1 MTHYL
6 ILESIWLIS
15 LSLFPYMHKYDSS
28 FIISPMDMAILH
40 AKLVWLSVAT
50 ITTSF
55 SIWLRLSI
63 ETLNQYSQNESWL
76 RLSIETL
83 NHPPK
88 TTIVSSPSLFVTVTN
103 EDRDWPVNTNLILF
117 LNWSFQNHHVCGTD
131 FFLYLISKQV
141 KVLASIFAEKEAVHY
156 EGIFCSFFLII
167 FLARFSQMV
176 LNIARLG
183 KRKGSSYIH
192 GQTSVDS

>member
-6 ILESIWLIS
+6 TLESIWLIS

-103 EDRDWPVNTNLILF
+103 EDRDWPVLRQEMIQNKPKSIASKLKIGIQVSVGIFDDSRVFFVYLD
-117 LNWSFQNHHVCGTD
+117 SFQ
-131 FFLYLISKQV
+131 
-141 KVLASIFAEKEAVHY
+141 VLRI
-156 EGIFCSFFLII
+156 
-167 FLARFSQMV
+167 
-176 LNIARLG
+176 
-183 KRKGSSYIH
+183 
-192 GQTSVDS
+192 

>member
-1 MTHYL
+1 MIPEPRGLGENGWRHDDLYSRISINSKFGVFWPLSTRLPGTPLNLPEVIGMTHYL
-6 ILESIWLIS
+6 TLESIWLIS

-88 TTIVSSPSLFVTVTN
+88 TTIVPSPSLFVTVTN
-103 EDRDWPVNTNLILF
+103 EDRDWPV
-117 LNWSFQNHHVCGTD
+117 
-131 FFLYLISKQV
+131 
-141 KVLASIFAEKEAVHY
+141 
-156 EGIFCSFFLII
+156 
-167 FLARFSQMV
+167 
-176 LNIARLG
+176 
-183 KRKGSSYIH
+183 
-192 GQTSVDS
+192 

>member
-6 ILESIWLIS
+6 TLESIWLIS

-88 TTIVSSPSLFVTVTN
+88 TTIVPSPSLFVTVTN
-103 EDRDWPVNTNLILF
+103 EDRDWPVQVVYKLKWNFRVNSI
-117 LNWSFQNHHVCGTD
+117 SGGTPIPSVGITE
-131 FFLYLISKQV
+131 ISQ
-141 KVLASIFAEKEAVHY
+141 F
-156 EGIFCSFFLII
+156 
-167 FLARFSQMV
+167 R
-176 LNIARLG
+176 
-183 KRKGSSYIH
+183 RKP
-192 GQTSVDS
+192 

>member
-103 EDRDWPVNTNLILF
+103 EDRDWPV
-117 LNWSFQNHHVCGTD
+117 
-131 FFLYLISKQV
+131 YLKGFRFYFKRV
-141 KVLASIFAEKEAVHY
+141 VLAPSHV
-156 EGIFCSFFLII
+156 S
-167 FLARFSQMV
+167 R
-176 LNIARLG
+176 RLFECD
-183 KRKGSSYIH
+183 KRLEWVNHSPVGDKWVMTDPHEPLKFKINNPLSRIRHRKSATRGRTFQH
-192 GQTSVDS
+192 

>member
-6 ILESIWLIS
+6 TLESIWLIS

-103 EDRDWPVNTNLILF
+103 EDRDWPVLTVIILLCRSMHMLYCHTTNPSYRDHFFMFWVRNKINPPQNKPK
-117 LNWSFQNHHVCGTD
+117 LNLQLRHW
-131 FFLYLISKQV
+131 LP
-141 KVLASIFAEKEAVHY
+141 
-156 EGIFCSFFLII
+156 
-167 FLARFSQMV
+167 
-176 LNIARLG
+176 
-183 KRKGSSYIH
+183 
-192 GQTSVDS
+192 

>member
-1 MTHYL
+1 
-6 ILESIWLIS
+6 
-15 LSLFPYMHKYDSS
+15 
-28 FIISPMDMAILH
+28 MAILH

-63 ETLNQYSQNESWL
+63 ETVNQYSQNDSWL

-103 EDRDWPVNTNLILF
+103 EVRDWPVIKNLFFNMGQKFKITGVKFAWADVEYIENTTDDKMAHL
-117 LNWSFQNHHVCGTD
+117 LNSTSFVIIQQMKVPET
-131 FFLYLISKQV
+131 FSKLLW
-141 KVLASIFAEKEAVHY
+141 KSTH
-156 EGIFCSFFLII
+156 S
-167 FLARFSQMV
+167 R
-176 LNIARLG
+176 
-183 KRKGSSYIH
+183 
-192 GQTSVDS
+192 TP

>member
-6 ILESIWLIS
+6 TLESIWLIS

-88 TTIVSSPSLFVTVTN
+88 TTIVPSPSLFVTVTN
-103 EDRDWPVNTNLILF
+103 EDRDWPVRSSRSTLVM
-117 LNWSFQNHHVCGTD
+117 SHHSLEVIW
-131 FFLYLISKQV
+131 L
-141 KVLASIFAEKEAVHY
+141 
-156 EGIFCSFFLII
+156 
-167 FLARFSQMV
+167 
-176 LNIARLG
+176 
-183 KRKGSSYIH
+183 
-192 GQTSVDS
+192 VDSKLCVNADYLPKLKILKYNKKCPKPQSKMFQGVCVWPPKPWTSLGISYLE

>member
-15 LSLFPYMHKYDSS
+15 LSLFPYMHKHDSS

-88 TTIVSSPSLFVTVTN
+88 TTIVPSPSLFVTVTN
-103 EDRDWPVNTNLILF
+103 EDRDWPVHSYAISNIPHLYPDCPISSE
-117 LNWSFQNHHVCGTD
+117 SFSQD
-131 FFLYLISKQV
+131 FNDI
-141 KVLASIFAEKEAVHY
+141 KVPPIAREPQI
-156 EGIFCSFFLII
+156 EGIRQELSKTMKLIKNEI
-167 FLARFSQMV
+167 
-176 LNIARLG
+176 
-183 KRKGSSYIH
+183 
-192 GQTSVDS
+192 

>member
-1 MTHYL
+1 MPSKNLERFGGPWIPAFPFKNTDGPGGFVDPCICCLLLRMTHHL
-6 ILESIWLIS
+6 TLESIWLIS

-103 EDRDWPVNTNLILF
+103 EDRDWPV
-117 LNWSFQNHHVCGTD
+117 
-131 FFLYLISKQV
+131 
-141 KVLASIFAEKEAVHY
+141 Y
-156 EGIFCSFFLII
+156 EYT
-167 FLARFSQMV
+167 A
-176 LNIARLG
+176 
-183 KRKGSSYIH
+183 SYICVCSH
-192 GQTSVDS
+192 EISLKFCEKTWISYWLMPQIIQRISFLTESWLKWL